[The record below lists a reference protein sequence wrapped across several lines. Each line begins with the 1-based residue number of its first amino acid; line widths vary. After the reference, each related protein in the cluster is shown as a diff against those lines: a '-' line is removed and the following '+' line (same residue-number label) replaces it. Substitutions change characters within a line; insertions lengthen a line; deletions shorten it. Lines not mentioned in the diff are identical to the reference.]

1 MDFSLQSGNQISL
14 KRDEKQDVLSF
25 MTRKVNGDIDYIN
38 IVLLAISFAAIL
50 VSIALYFY
58 NSSLASSVAQK
69 RAELDQKQAGLRS
82 LPIDEIRPLFTKL
95 KYANSFTGNYPYI
108 ETAFVILGKTIEN
121 SVVYNSFKITKDKI
135 GTFNLEVSGTADS
148 YKALAQQMNTFDAQE
163 QKKFFDNLKLKGF
176 GLDKKTGKIGFT
188 ITSGLRFSG
197 IRPDEESKLI
207 NLGKLD
213 EEKKAEEAAKQAAP
227 AATP

>member
-58 NSSLASSVAQK
+58 NGSLASSVGKK
-69 RAELDQKQAGLRS
+69 RAALDQKQAALS
-82 LPIDEIRPLFTKL
+82 NLPIDQIRLLFMKL
-95 KYANSFTGNYPYI
+95 KYANQFTGNYPYI

-121 SVVYNSFKITKDKI
+121 SIVYSSFKIAKDR
-135 GTFNLEVSGTADS
+135 GGNFTLEITGSADS
-148 YKALAQQMNTFDAQE
+148 YKALAQQMNTFDNLE
-163 QKKFFDNLKLKGF
+163 QKKFFENLKLKGF
-176 GLDKKTGKIGFT
+176 GLDKKTGRIGFSF
-188 ITSGLRFSG
+188 TSGLRFSG
-197 IRPDEESKLI
+197 IRPDEESKLL

-213 EEKKAEEAAKQAAP
+213 EEKKDEEAAKQAAP
-227 AATP
+227 APNP